1 MPVRIKKEKSK
12 QQQQKA
18 SYSSTRDP
26 AFSQSNNTRA
36 SSMGTLA
43 MISQNVENTDFVL
56 CECGHLVLRPK
67 QKICISQFP
76 STAKT
81 KQKKNIAP

>member
-26 AFSQSNNTRA
+26 AFSQSNIRA

-56 CECGHLVLRPK
+56 CECGHLFLRPK